1 MAPINATFR
10 RSFDEQVAFFR
21 QKLNLPTERWDDL
34 TRDQHDR
41 AFVVASATKADLIA
55 DLRSAVDD
63 AIAYGQSLGEFRK
76 QFRET
81 VAKHG
86 WTGWTGEGSKA
97 GTAWRTR
104 VIYKTN
110 MDTSYMAGRWA
121 QMTDPDVMR
130 ARPYW
135 RYVHNTVENPRV
147 QHQRWDNLV
156 LPAGDPWFERHYP
169 PNGWGCNCGV
179 ETMSQRQLERS
190 GRDGPDTAPDDEMV
204 EHVNNA
210 TGEVAEVPKGVQ
222 PGWDYASG
230 KSATETTIA
239 ARLNRLDSLEANVAR
254 HNVQELIGSDLFARF
269 FAGDVP
275 GEFPIAVVPP
285 AEREILGA
293 DVPTVLLSQASL
305 AAHIE
310 RHPEIGLADYRRV
323 QELLDRGEVYRRDG
337 EDGRLIYLTVDDVT
351 YRAALKRTQDG
362 KKHYFLTLFRSK
374 TDQPPPDA
382 TRLR

>member
-1 MAPINATFR
+1 MAPINAAFR
-10 RSFDEQVAFFR
+10 RSFDEQVDFFR
-21 QKLNLPTERWDDL
+21 KKLSLPTERWDDL
-34 TRDQHDR
+34 ARDQHDR
-41 AFVVASATKADLIA
+41 AFVVAGATKADLIA
-55 DLRSAVDD
+55 DLRGAVDD
-63 AIAYGQSLGEFRK
+63 AIANGQSLGEFRQ
-76 QFRET
+76 QFRE
-81 VAKHG
+81 VAAKRG
-86 WTGWTGEGSKA
+86 WTGWTGEDTKA
-97 GTAWRTR
+97 GRAWRTR

-147 QHQRWDNLV
+147 QHRRWDNLV

-179 ETMSQRQLERS
+179 ETMSRRQLERS
-190 GRDGPDTAPDDEMV
+190 GRDGPDTAPGSEMV
-204 EHVNNA
+204 EHVNDA
-210 TGEVAEVPKGVQ
+210 TGEVTEVPKGVQ
-222 PGWDYASG
+222 PGWDYAPG
-230 KSATETTIA
+230 KSATETAIA
-239 ARLNRLDSLEANVAR
+239 ARLNRLDSVDANVAR
-254 HNVQELIGSDLFARF
+254 ENVTQLVDSDLFARF
-269 FAGDVP
+269 FNGEIE
-275 GEFPIAVVPP
+275 GEFPIAVVPTT
-285 AEREILGA
+285 EREILGA
-293 DVPTVLLSQASL
+293 DSPTVLLSQASL

-337 EDGRLIYLTVDDVT
+337 EDGRLIYLTVDDVA